1 MSNIISQ
8 LQLEFSELIEDVK
21 VKNLF
26 NGHGI
31 FHQDIMF
38 ALHQNGSIYIKAE
51 GDLVSYLEKLGAVA
65 YAINHDSMKKLAL
78 YNYYQ
83 LPNSIRRNKEKFKEI
98 LILAIKQAKAKKL
111 SDELSKK
118 ERIKE
123 LANFSIKHE
132 RLLAKV
138 NIYTVTEYRK
148 LGAYHSFIR
157 LKKLG
162 IPANIDLLWAFIAAL
177 KNKHVSLLSEE
188 EKKKKLIKLND
199 LLESNGL
206 RKMKI

>member
-1 MSNIISQ
+1 MSDIILQ
-8 LQLEFSELIEDVK
+8 LQLEFSELIGDVK

-38 ALHQNGSIYIKAE
+38 ALHQNGNIYVKVE
-51 GDLVSYLEKLGAVA
+51 GSLVSYLEKLGAVA
-65 YAINHDSMKKLAL
+65 YAINQDSMKKLAL

-83 LPNSIRRNKEKFKEI
+83 LPNSIRRNKEKFKEV
-98 LILAIKQAKAKKL
+98 LTLAIKQAKAKKL

-138 NIYTVTEYRK
+138 NIHTVTEYRK

-162 IPANIDLLWAFIAAL
+162 IPANIELLWTFIAAL

-188 EKKKKLIKLND
+188 EKNKKLIKLND

-206 RKMKI
+206 RKMKR

>member
-1 MSNIISQ
+1 MSDIILQ
-8 LQLEFSELIEDVK
+8 LQLEFSELIGDVK

-38 ALHQNGSIYIKAE
+38 ALHQNGSIYVKAE
-51 GDLVSYLEKLGAVA
+51 GSLVSYLEKLGAVA
-65 YAINHDSMKKLAL
+65 YAINQDSMKKLAL

-83 LPNSIRRNKEKFKEI
+83 LPNSIRRNKEKFKEV
-98 LILAIKQAKAKKL
+98 LTLAIKQAKAKKL

-138 NIYTVTEYRK
+138 NIHTVTEYRK

-162 IPANIDLLWAFIAAL
+162 IPANIELL
-177 KNKHVSLLSEE
+177 
-188 EKKKKLIKLND
+188 
-199 LLESNGL
+199 
-206 RKMKI
+206 